1 MIVTHIGEMWCG
13 AVRSGAGAISH
24 TSQLY
29 ACELLSI
36 ACMRICAFTLE
47 IAHFSN
53 VHVHIHIYP
62 ILMFAFT
69 FTFTFVFK
77 YVLCA
82 LFCFVTYSPFVWMFF
97 DHIRSFAVA
106 VAAFFSFIYFCQ
118 IPYFCMYSL
127 TQPKS
132 WNSERGKRWWKEQ
145 YCLRNRI
152 ENMLDTAMWVCV
164 CVRECV
170 QFMWMFM

>member
-1 MIVTHIGEMWCG
+1 MIKWSSRILARCG

-24 TSQLY
+24 TRQLY
-29 ACELLSI
+29 AYELLSI
-36 ACMRICAFTLE
+36 ACMRIFTLE

-69 FTFTFVFK
+69 FTFVFK
-77 YVLCA
+77 YVLCV

-106 VAAFFSFIYFCQ
+106 VAAFFSFIYFAKFHIFACTRLRSQ
-118 IPYFCMYSL
+118 KVEI
-127 TQPKS
+127 QNGANDDGKS
-132 WNSERGKRWWKEQ
+132 NIVWEIGLKI
-145 YCLRNRI
+145 C
-152 ENMLDTAMWVCV
+152 
-164 CVRECV
+164 
-170 QFMWMFM
+170 